1 MASRWFRLASKV
13 DSSMETTVKEL
24 PDSRV
29 RVDVDVDPQDVEGS
43 IARTAEQLGKD
54 MKLPGFRKGK
64 VPPEMVV
71 QRLGRQTV
79 LTEALQSSLGD
90 WYERAML
97 KSGVNPVGDPQ
108 LDLSDLPEEGK
119 PLRFSIEV
127 AVRPSAELGEYKG
140 IEVGRAE
147 PEVPEEAVETEIN
160 RLREGFA
167 RLNPVE
173 RAAKQGD
180 VVLIDYE
187 GKVDGQP
194 FEGGSAR
201 DYLLDLGE
209 GRVLPEL
216 EQGLEGAE
224 PGDERQVPVTFPDD
238 YPGEEVAG
246 KTAEFDVKV
255 KEVREKELPEL
266 NDEFASEASEF
277 DTLAELRE
285 DISEK
290 IKEILDRQI
299 AERFRE
305 DALDAAVDKA
315 TVELPDSVI
324 NARAEEMW
332 RRVERSLRRQGMEP
346 ENYLQLQGKTSE
358 EMIEQARP
366 DAERALK
373 REAVLEAVADAE
385 NIEITEE
392 DELEA
397 LQIPPGHEDHGHPE
411 PEDAL
416 REIRESGRE
425 ELFKDDLRMRRA
437 LELIGEQAKPIPIE
451 QAQAREEIWT
461 PEKKREEKGA
471 LWTPGSD

>member
-1 MASRWFRLASKV
+1 
-13 DSSMETTVKEL
+13 METTVKEL

-29 RVDVDVDPQDVEGS
+29 RVDVDVDPKDVEGS
-43 IARTAEQLGKD
+43 IARTAQQLGQD

-79 LTEALQSSLGD
+79 LTQALESSLGD

-97 KSGVNPVGDPQ
+97 ESGVNAVGDPK

-127 AVRPSAELGEYKG
+127 AVRPGAELGEYKG
-140 IEVGRAE
+140 LEVGRAE
-147 PEVPEEAVETEIN
+147 PEVPEEAVEAEIN

-167 RLNPVE
+167 RLNPVD
-173 RAAKQGD
+173 RAAKAGD
-180 VVLIDYE
+180 IVLIDYE
-187 GKVDGQP
+187 GKIDGEQ
-194 FEGGSAR
+194 FEGGTAR
-201 DYLLDLGE
+201 DYLLELGE

-224 PGDERQVPVTFPDD
+224 AGQERSVDVTFPDE
-238 YPGEEVAG
+238 YPAEEVAG
-246 KTAEFDVKV
+246 KTAVFDVEV

-266 NDEFASEASEF
+266 DDDFASEASEF
-277 DTLAELRE
+277 DTLDELRG

-290 IKEILDRQI
+290 IREILERQI
-299 AERFRE
+299 AERFQE

-315 TVELPDSVI
+315 KVELPQSVI
-324 NARAEEMW
+324 DARAEEMW
-332 RRVERSLRRQGMEP
+332 RRVERQLRSQGMEP
-346 ENYLQLQGKTSE
+346 ESYLQVQGKSRE

-373 REAVLEAVADAE
+373 REAVLEAIADAE
-385 NIEITEE
+385 AIEITEE

-416 REIRESGRE
+416 RELRESGRE

-437 LELIGEQAKPIPIE
+437 LELVGENAKPIPME

-461 PEKKREEKGA
+461 PEKEREEKGG
-471 LWTPGSD
+471 LWTPGSE

>member
-1 MASRWFRLASKV
+1 
-13 DSSMETTVKEL
+13 
-24 PDSRV
+24 
-29 RVDVDVDPQDVEGS
+29 
-43 IARTAEQLGKD
+43 
-54 MKLPGFRKGK
+54 
-64 VPPEMVV
+64 
-71 QRLGRQTV
+71 
-79 LTEALQSSLGD
+79 
-90 WYERAML
+90 
-97 KSGVNPVGDPQ
+97 
-108 LDLSDLPEEGK
+108 
-119 PLRFSIEV
+119 
-127 AVRPSAELGEYKG
+127 
-140 IEVGRAE
+140 
-147 PEVPEEAVETEIN
+147 
-160 RLREGFA
+160 
-167 RLNPVE
+167 
-173 RAAKQGD
+173 
-180 VVLIDYE
+180 VLIDYE
-187 GKVDGQP
+187 GKVDGEP

-201 DYLLDLGE
+201 DYLLELGE

-224 PGDERQVPVTFPDD
+224 PGDERQVPVTFPED
-238 YPGEEVAG
+238 YPAEEVAG
-246 KTAEFDVKV
+246 KTAQFDVKV

-266 NDEFASEASEF
+266 NDDFATEASEF

-299 AERFRE
+299 GERFRE

-315 TVELPDSVI
+315 KVELPDSVI

-411 PEDAL
+411 PQDAL

-425 ELFKDDLRMRRA
+425 ELFKEDLRMRRA
-437 LELIGEQAKPIPIE
+437 LELIGEQAEPIPME
-451 QAQAREEIWT
+451 QAQVREEIWT
-461 PEKKREEKGA
+461 PEKEREEKGA

>member
-1 MASRWFRLASKV
+1 
-13 DSSMETTVKEL
+13 METTVKEL
-24 PDSRV
+24 PESRV
-29 RVDVDVDPQDVEGS
+29 RVDVDVDPKDVEGS
-43 IARTAEQLGKD
+43 IARTAQQLGKD

-90 WYERAML
+90 WYERAMVE
-97 KSGVNPVGDPQ
+97 SGVNPVGDPK

-127 AVRPSAELGEYKG
+127 AVRPRAELGEYKG
-140 IEVGRAE
+140 LEVGRPE

-173 RAAKQGD
+173 RAAQQGD
-180 VVLIDYE
+180 VLLIDFE
-187 GKVDGQP
+187 GSIDGEP
-194 FEGGSAR
+194 FEGGTAH
-201 DYLLDLGE
+201 DYLLELGE

-216 EQGLEGAE
+216 EKGLEGAE
-224 PGDERQVPVTFPDD
+224 PGEERQVPVTFPDD
-238 YPGEEVAG
+238 YQSEEVAG
-246 KTAEFDVKV
+246 KTAQFDVTV

-266 NDEFASEASEF
+266 DDDFAAEASEF
-277 DTLAELRE
+277 DTLDELRE

-305 DALDAAVDKA
+305 DALDAAVAKA
-315 TVELPDSVI
+315 TVELPNSVI
-324 NARAEEMW
+324 DARAEEMW
-332 RRVERSLRRQGMEP
+332 HRVERSLRRQGMEP
-346 ENYLQLQGKTSE
+346 DNYLQLQGKTRD

-373 REAVLEAVADAE
+373 REAVLESIAE
-385 NIEITEE
+385 AEGIEITEE

-416 REIRESGRE
+416 KEIRESGRE
-425 ELFKDDLRMRRA
+425 ELLKDDLRMRRA
-437 LELIGEQAKPIPIE
+437 LELVAEQAKPIPME

-461 PEKKREEKGA
+461 PEKEREEKGG

>member
-1 MASRWFRLASKV
+1 
-13 DSSMETTVKEL
+13 METTVKEL

-29 RVDVDVDPQDVEGS
+29 RVDVDVDPKDVEGS

-71 QRLGRQTV
+71 QRLGRETV
-79 LTEALQSSLGD
+79 LTQALESSLGD

-97 KSGVNPVGDPQ
+97 DSGVNPVGDPK

-127 AVRPSAELGEYKG
+127 AVRPGAQLGEYKG
-140 IEVGRAE
+140 LEVGRAE
-147 PEVPEEAVETEIN
+147 PEVPEDAVETEIN

-173 RAAKQGD
+173 RAAKPGD

-187 GKVDGQP
+187 GKIDGEP
-194 FEGGSAR
+194 FDGGTAR
-201 DYLLDLGE
+201 DYLLELGE

-238 YPGEEVAG
+238 YPAEEVAG

-255 KEVREKELPEL
+255 KEVREKELPDL
-266 NDEFASEASEF
+266 DDDFASEASEF
-277 DTLAELRE
+277 DTLAELRD
-285 DISEK
+285 DITEK
-290 IKEILDRQI
+290 IREILDRQL

-315 TVELPDSVI
+315 EVELPEPVI
-324 NARAEEMW
+324 EARAGEMW
-332 RRVERSLRRQGMEP
+332 RRVERSLRQQGMEP
-346 ENYLQLQGKTSE
+346 DNYLQLQGKTRE
-358 EMIEQARP
+358 EMIAQARP
-366 DAERALK
+366 EAEQALR
-373 REAVLEAVADAE
+373 REAVLAAVAEAE
-385 NIEITEE
+385 GIEITEE

-437 LELIGEQAKPIPIE
+437 LELIAEATEAIPME

-461 PEKKREEKGA
+461 PEKEREEKGA